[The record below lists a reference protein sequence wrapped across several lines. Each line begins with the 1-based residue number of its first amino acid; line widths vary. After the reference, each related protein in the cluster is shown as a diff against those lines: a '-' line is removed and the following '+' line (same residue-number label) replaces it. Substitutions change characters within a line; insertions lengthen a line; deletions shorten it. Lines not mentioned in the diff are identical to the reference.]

1 MQMVQMMKEEENEE
15 EEEVFEMIET
25 FTEKKKNQKKR
36 KLHLNY
42 YKKDLRKNKKMTKKN
57 PIAKLLRLPMLRK
70 RIIKSKKKY
79 NRKKQKQLDLQTS

>member
-25 FTEKKKNQKKR
+25 FTEEKEKPKEE

-42 YKKDLRKNKKMTKKN
+42 YKKDLKKNKKMTKKN

-70 RIIKSKKKY
+70 RIVKSKKKY
-79 NRKKQKQLDLQTS
+79 NRKRQKQSDLQMS